1 MRALVTASTHL
12 RHYCRGMYD
21 VAARERIHGL
31 DAVRGFALCGILVVN
46 IWQITDMTATVP
58 SGAAMDPVR
67 HVLSVVVEERFFPI
81 FSFLF
86 GLSFAMFLDG
96 AAERTDRPR
105 VVLARRLIALSVLGL
120 VHQIFQPGEA
130 LLPYAVVGLVILL
143 PASALPSWLVLVT
156 GLVGT
161 LGVALTLGGGLALVP
176 GLFLLGLAAERF
188 GLVDILRGHVWPIAA
203 VFVLALPAAIATAV
217 WQWRTPYLELWTSS
231 IEPIAGLLG
240 AIAYSTGLLL
250 VLRTGF
256 GEVVAEVL
264 EPMGRMALT
273 NYVSAT
279 ALILLAEGRLH
290 LGGTTRY
297 PALLGL
303 AAAILLFQAFV
314 SYLWMSWLRY
324 GPLEWVWRCV
334 TWWRIVPIR
343 KPEPEGIASIGL
355 PRR

>member
-1 MRALVTASTHL
+1 
-12 RHYCRGMYD
+12 MYD
-21 VAARERIHGL
+21 VAARERIHEL

-86 GLSFAMFLDG
+86 GLSFALFLDR
-96 AAERTDRPR
+96 AAEHAARPR
-105 VVLARRLIALSVLGL
+105 MVLVRRLIALAVLGL
-120 VHQIFQPGEA
+120 VHQMFQPGEA

-143 PASALPSWLVLVT
+143 PASALPSWLVLVA

-161 LGVALTLGGGLALVP
+161 VGVALTLGGGLALVP

-188 GLVDILRGHVWPIAA
+188 GLVDELRTWPIAA

-240 AIAYSTGLLL
+240 AVAYSTALLL

-256 GEVVAEVL
+256 GEVLAEVL

-279 ALILLAEGRLH
+279 ALILLAEERLH

-303 AAAILLFQAFV
+303 AAAILLLQAFV
-314 SYLWMSWLRY
+314 SYVWMYWLRY